1 MFGPLGRLGA
11 AATNGQHCP
20 QMTQRRCICS
30 PYSILFKA
38 NNGTLLPLTVGDD
51 LVGGLDDVG
60 EDDVLAPKV
69 LPEQLGQ
76 PRAQLAK
83 AP

>member
-1 MFGPLGRLGA
+1 M
-11 AATNGQHCP
+11 
-20 QMTQRRCICS
+20 
-30 PYSILFKA
+30 
-38 NNGTLLPLTVGDD
+38 PLTVGDD

-60 EDDVLAPKV
+60 EDDVLAPEV

-83 AP
+83 AS